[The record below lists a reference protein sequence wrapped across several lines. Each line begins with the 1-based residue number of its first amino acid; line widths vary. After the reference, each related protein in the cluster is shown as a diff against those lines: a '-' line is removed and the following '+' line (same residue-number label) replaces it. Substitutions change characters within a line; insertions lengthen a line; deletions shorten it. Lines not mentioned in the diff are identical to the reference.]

1 MLKHLMLKDTMYV
14 PTLVGYCRYLYWC
27 AYSY

>member
-1 MLKHLMLKDTMYV
+1 MLKHLMLKGTVYV
-14 PTLVGYCRYLYWC
+14 PTLVGYCCYVYWC